1 MIINNTPFVV
11 DLGDILTEWRNQLIA
26 NDIPLLRAVRDTP
39 DNIMVSCIYHK
50 GGQERKPS
58 AGIKKSDGTYHC
70 FACGETHTLQEV
82 ISHSFGYTDDMIGTW
97 GWNWLLKNFLT
108 IAVEERKDVELD
120 FTRNTISNSGRD
132 GLQLLRG
139 EKTRCEVGTVSEEE
153 LDSYR
158 YTHPYM
164 YKRRLTDEIIELFDI
179 GYDHSTKC
187 ITFPIRDSN
196 GRTLFV
202 ARRSVVTK
210 FFNYPSGVEKPVY
223 GLYELNNYFDR
234 GVITNVTVAKRFN
247 GAEIKEILYYPKEV
261 IICESMLDA
270 LTCWVYGKYAVALNG
285 LGNDLQ
291 FEQLRKMPCRKFI
304 LATDMDEAGRKARAR
319 IRKNVTNKLITEYV
333 WDVNIAKDINDMNKD
348 MFDNLEEVF

>member
-1 MIINNTPFVV
+1 MIINNTLFSI
-11 DLGDILTEWRNQLIA
+11 DLGDILSEWKSQLQA
-26 NDIPLLRAVRDTP
+26 NNIPLLGAVRDTP

-82 ISHSFGYTDDMIGTW
+82 ISHSFGHTDDMLGTW

-108 IAVEERKDVELD
+108 VAVEERKNVELD
-120 FTRNTISNSGRD
+120 FSRSGRIHSRSID
-132 GLQLLRG
+132 NTFDSTQLYV
-139 EKTRCEVGTVSEEE
+139 TEEE

-179 GYDHSTKC
+179 GYDSNTKC
-187 ITFPIRDSN
+187 ITFPIRNIN
-196 GRTLFV
+196 GDTLFV

-223 GLYELNNYFDR
+223 GLYELSNYFEQMNAIDFSLNNER
-234 GVITNVTVAKRFN
+234 PIGVN
-247 GAEIKEILYYPKEV
+247 YPSEV

-333 WDVNIAKDINDMNKD
+333 WDVKVAKDINDMDKD
-348 MFDNLEEVF
+348 MFDNLEEIF